1 MPGRMSF
8 NARAQ
13 PLAQFFRA
21 LRYVREPLKERAQIQ
36 SRADGEYRQAFASP
50 EVFQNAQSPLA
61 VAPRGDV
68 ILWAKHVNQM
78 MRNAAAFEG
87 ARFCGANI
95 KTTIELRRIT
105 GYNFPAESL
114 SKLHA
119 ERRLSRCRRTNNND
133 ERQKRFDF
141 THRKRRCRARTKIK
155 ISMKNARRR
164 LPRTCWRVSFTDK
177 QLRSANYTGN
187 KTAARCTVR

>member
-1 MPGRMSF
+1 MPGPMFF

-78 MRNAAAFEG
+78 VRNAAAFGG
-87 ARFCGANI
+87 ARLCGANI

-114 SKLHA
+114 RKLHA
-119 ERRLSRCRRTNNND
+119 ERRLSRCRTTNNNN
-133 ERQKRFDF
+133 ERQKRFDV
-141 THRKRRCRARTKIK
+141 THRKRRCRARTESK
-155 ISMKNARRR
+155 ISTRSGRSR
-164 LPRTCWRVSFTDK
+164 LPRTTWRGCFTGAP
-177 QLRSANYTGN
+177 LH
-187 KTAARCTVR
+187 